1 MSKVTLDIEDF
12 KALASET
19 RLDILR
25 AIDQR
30 NMSLKDI
37 SQVTKLHET
46 TVHEHLTKLVRSGFV
61 KKNERE
67 GHKWV
72 YYKLSWKGSSLLHP
86 DNTKVVVMFT
96 STFAIFLGSIFGLL
110 YMLRVFGR
118 SKVETAESMGSEFP
132 KGGAFGASN
141 DPFILFLTFFCLI
154 LFCIFMIIS
163 IRMFQKNKSR
173 KL

>member
-1 MSKVTLDIEDF
+1 MSKVTLAIEDF

-25 AIDQR
+25 AIDLKT
-30 NMSLKDI
+30 MSLKDI
-37 SQVTKLHET
+37 SQATHLHET
-46 TVHEHLTKLVRSGFV
+46 TVHEHLTKLVKSGFV

-72 YYKLSWKGSSLLHP
+72 YYTLSWKGSCLLHP

-96 STFAIFLGSIFGLL
+96 STIAVLLGGIFGLVTL
-110 YMLRVFGR
+110 LKSIAFPVMETTSKDGR
-118 SKVETAESMGSEFP
+118 LTA
-132 KGGAFGASN
+132 GAS
-141 DPFILFLTFFCLI
+141 DGALIWFITIFFLVFFCI
-154 LFCIFMIIS
+154 CMVIS
-163 IRMFQKNKSR
+163 LRMYQGNKPP

>member
-12 KALASET
+12 KTLASET

-25 AIDQR
+25 AIDQK

-37 SQVTKLHET
+37 SIATKLHET
-46 TVHEHLTKLVRSGFV
+46 TVHEHLTKLVNSGFV

-72 YYKLSWKGSSLLHP
+72 YYRLSWKGSSLLHP

-96 STFAIFLGSIFGLL
+96 STFAVLLGGVLGLL
-110 YMLRVFGR
+110 NVLKIF
-118 SKVETAESMGSEFP
+118 SLSTAKSAPPSQMAL
-132 KGGAFGASN
+132 GAEGISIV
-141 DPFILFLTFFCLI
+141 PLLTFICLV
-154 LFCIFMIIS
+154 LFCIFAIVS
-163 IRMFQKNKSR
+163 IRIFQKNKKS

>member
-1 MSKVTLDIEDF
+1 MSKVTLAIEDF

-25 AIDQR
+25 AIDAKTL
-30 NMSLKDI
+30 SLKDI
-37 SQVTKLHET
+37 SQVTHLHET
-46 TVHEHLTKLVRSGFV
+46 TVHEHLTKLVKSGFV

-72 YYKLSWKGSSLLHP
+72 TYTLSWKGSCLLHP

-96 STFAIFLGSIFGLL
+96 STVAVLLGMIFSLVTLLKGIVFPVMETTSKDGRLSASTGDGALSWFITIF
-110 YMLRVFGR
+110 
-118 SKVETAESMGSEFP
+118 
-132 KGGAFGASN
+132 
-141 DPFILFLTFFCLI
+141 FLVS
-154 LFCIFMIIS
+154 FCICMVIS
-163 IRMFQKNKSR
+163 LWIYQRNKPP